1 MGYCKRCGDYFPT
14 LTNSSDVCPRCAC
27 GMIPKPVTNA
37 DRIRSM
43 TDDEL
48 AVFLCDINGCYFSLP
63 CPGDKLCTKGDGKAN
78 GLKKWLKQPCED
90 SPTAEKG

>member
-1 MGYCKRCGDYFPT
+1 MRGK
-14 LTNSSDVCPRCAC
+14 LTNCRTCCQDCTLAGTES
-27 GMIPKPVTNA
+27 MPKSCVSYKPQITNA

-48 AVFLCDINGCYFSLP
+48 AVFLCDINGCYFSLL

-90 SPTAEKG
+90 SLVEKG